1 MSNIRVTYSGLF
13 FFIVGIVTIFT
24 GLGFMLIVTRS
35 LNPQEFGTWTL
46 LYGLILYVTL
56 IQPITSYW
64 VTREVARGEKSGKTA
79 ILSSGMFSSIGI
91 IIFLLTAFFVGE
103 QTDADQEILLFGV
116 IMIPILFLNKV
127 LLSINMGFKPHVVSF
142 GTLSL
147 EISKIPLAIL
157 F

>member
-1 MSNIRVTYSGLF
+1 
-13 FFIVGIVTIFT
+13 
-24 GLGFMLIVTRS
+24 MLIVTRS

-64 VTREVARGEKSGKTA
+64 GTREVVRGEKSGKTA
-79 ILSSGMFSSIGI
+79 ILSSGMFSSISI

-116 IMIPILFLNKV
+116 IMIPV
-127 LLSINMGFKPHVVSF
+127 
-142 GTLSL
+142 
-147 EISKIPLAIL
+147 
-157 F
+157 

>member
-56 IQPITSYW
+56 IQPITSDW
-64 VTREVARGEKSGKTA
+64 VTREVARGEKSAKTA
-79 ILSSGMFSSIGI
+79 TGN
-91 IIFLLTAFFVGE
+91 V
-103 QTDADQEILLFGV
+103 V
-116 IMIPILFLNKV
+116 LNV
-127 LLSINMGFKPHVVSF
+127 
-142 GTLSL
+142 T
-147 EISKIPLAIL
+147 
-157 F
+157 